1 MNNKIF
7 YHDQDITLI
16 VVLRTEHT
24 SRVIA
29 ERKGID
35 FQTAY
40 DLFVHSDVNRVLMNP
55 DSLLWTENA
64 EYIADMY
71 EKASGS

>member
-16 VVLRTEHT
+16 IVLKAEHT
-24 SRVIA
+24 ARIIS
-29 ERKGID
+29 ERKDIG
-35 FQTAY
+35 FQDAY
-40 DLFVHSDVNRVLMNP
+40 DLFVHSETSTALMYP
-55 DSLLWTENA
+55 ESLLWTENA

-71 EKASGS
+71 ERSFER